1 MLTLNASF
9 DQLPRLI
16 FYFCPSFFIS
26 ISETSSDLS
35 SDKKGVLNTKLPMK
49 KLVLFVA
56 LICLSL
62 STHAQKLKDSK
73 DSLSYAVGVIWGQN
87 MIQQGLTDVNID
99 QVSAAISEL
108 MNKKETAFDI
118 KTANDIVKN
127 YIMSQKEA
135 AKEKNLEEGRE
146 FLAEN
151 AKRPEVKV
159 TESGLQYEVLVKGDG
174 PVPTSSDKVK
184 VHYHGTLIDG
194 TVFDSSVERGEPIVF
209 PVTGV
214 IKGWVEALQMMP
226 VGSKWKLFIPSNLAY
241 GERGAGG
248 TIGPNAVLIFEVE
261 LLGIE

>member
-1 MLTLNASF
+1 MKRLMLITACIGFALSVNA
-9 DQLPRLI
+9 Q
-16 FYFCPSFFIS
+16 
-26 ISETSSDLS
+26 
-35 SDKKGVLNTKLPMK
+35 N
-49 KLVLFVA
+49 
-56 LICLSL
+56 
-62 STHAQKLKDSK
+62 LKTAN

-87 MIQQGLTDVNID
+87 MIQQGMNDVNVD
-99 QVSAAISEL
+99 QVAAAIKAL
-108 MNKKETAFDI
+108 MEKKETAFDI

-127 YIMSQKEA
+127 YITAKKEA
-135 AKEKNLEEGRE
+135 AKTKNLEEGRE

-159 TESGLQYEVLVKGDG
+159 TESGLQYEVLKQGDG
-174 PVPTSSDKVK
+174 PIPTASDKVK

-226 VGSKWKLFIPSNLAY
+226 VGSKWKLYIPSNLAY